1 MSTRHLV
8 WSCVVLGWLWA
19 AAPAGAHRLDEY
31 LQATRI
37 GVSQGRIDLEIDLTA
52 GASIAEQ
59 IFAMVDANGDGQ
71 ITDAEGDA
79 YARRVIDAIRLSV
92 DSRPLSVT
100 LVSRTFPDRQAMG
113 LGLGTIRLRA
123 KSPFFICPLRA
134 SAQTTKRAGWTAE
147 PTPIL
152 PRPSISRN

>member
-52 GASIAEQ
+52 GTSTAEQ
-59 IFAMVDANGDGQ
+59 IFAMVDANRDGQ
-71 ITDAEGDA
+71 ITDSEGDE
-79 YARRVIDAIRLSV
+79 YARRVIDAIRTARISTAPSV
-92 DSRPLSVT
+92 SG
-100 LVSRTFPDRQAMG
+100 G
-113 LGLGTIRLRA
+113 LT
-123 KSPFFICPLRA
+123 
-134 SAQTTKRAGWTAE
+134 
-147 PTPIL
+147 
-152 PRPSISRN
+152 